1 MKKITY
7 SLTLAIIAGM
17 VLASCSLFGDTT
29 NNGESA
35 MPEIQFTATAPV
47 NSVTVELSAQVDTSI
62 QYNAVGQVMRFKYVV
77 KVTKNDL
84 TETLPPNV
92 TFSGATPICPAVNTI
107 GNANDRFDA
116 GESLECTFDY
126 LLTQTDLD
134 KGSVSNVATVSVY
147 GVNSN
152 TITTNVPTVQSK
164 LISLA
169 VTANPTTYS
178 AAGQTITFS
187 YAIKNGG
194 AAPLGPGQFTV
205 TDTLISGTPF
215 NCGNADATIAPGAEL
230 TCTSTYTV
238 NATDVTNA
246 SFKNN
251 ATASGSG
258 ATSQPASVTVSKTT
272 ISSGTNVQHTVAEGE
287 WLWQISRCYGADP
300 KKTVEANKQL
310 ANPAQ
315 IKAGMVVT
323 VPNIGSNG
331 KVYISQQSPKCVE
344 IYTVQSGDTWSS
356 IATKFGADTALLQM
370 VNANTLTPGNKIKV
384 PLYTAGLNP
393 TPSTGLSLTVTASPT
408 NYSQAG
414 QAITFTYV
422 IKNNTSASLGPAQ
435 FTVLDT
441 LISASTAF
449 NCGAAN
455 TTLAPGATVTCTST
469 YNTTATD
476 ASAASVISNALAAG
490 GGAPNSPAVKT
501 TVTKG
506 TSQLSLSVTAN
517 PTTYSQV
524 GQIIT
529 LTYVIKNDGSTN
541 LGPTQFTVTDPLI
554 GASSFN
560 CGPANTTLAPA
571 ATTNCNVNYTITQ
584 VDMNSASVST
594 KPMAGGGGVPQ
605 SAPVNV
611 SIVKSVSSISL
622 TSSPSP
628 TNYNQVG
635 QTITFNYV
643 ITNNGTATLGP
654 AQFTV
659 TDILISPNPFNCGAA
674 NFTLAP
680 GATVTC
686 SNTYTISQADM
697 GVASISNSAT
707 ASGGGASTTQPDIK
721 TVIKQ

>member
-1 MKKITY
+1 MKKIIY
-7 SLTLAIIAGM
+7 PFTLVIVAGM
-17 VLASCSLFGDTT
+17 VLASCGLFGGDASST
-29 NNGESA
+29 ESA
-35 MPEIQFTATAPV
+35 LPELQATATAPV
-47 NSVTVELSAQVDTSI
+47 NSVTVELATQVDTTI
-62 QYNAVGQVMRFKYVV
+62 QYNAVGQAMRFKYTV

-84 TETLPPNV
+84 TEALPTNV
-92 TFSGATPICPAVNTI
+92 TISGATPNCPAVNTI
-107 GNANDRFDA
+107 GNADDRFDV

-126 LLTQTDLD
+126 LITQADLD
-134 KGSVSNVATVSVY
+134 KGSVSNIATASVY

-152 TITTNVPTVQSK
+152 TVTTNVPTVQSK
-164 LISLA
+164 KINLTVA
-169 VTANPTTYS
+169 ANPTTFS
-178 AAGQTITFS
+178 AVGQTITFT

-205 TDTLISGTPF
+205 TDTLVSTAPI

-238 NATDVTNA
+238 NATDVTNG
-246 SFKNN
+246 SVKNN

-258 ATSQPASVTVSKTT
+258 ATSQPASVTVTKGSV
-272 ISSGTNVQHTVAEGE
+272 SGGTNVQHTVAEGE
-287 WLWQISRCYGADP
+287 WLWQIARCYGADP
-300 KKTVEANKQL
+300 KKTVEANSQL

-331 KVYISQQSPKCVE
+331 KIYISQQSPKCVE

-408 NYSQAG
+408 NYNQAG
-414 QAITFTYV
+414 QAITLTYV

-455 TTLAPGATVTCTST
+455 TTLAPSATVTCTST
-469 YNTTATD
+469 YNTTDTD
-476 ASAASVISNALAAG
+476 ANAASVVSNALAAG

-501 TVTKG
+501 TITKG

-524 GQIIT
+524 GQVIT
-529 LTYVIKNDGSTN
+529 LTYVIKNAGSTN

-554 GASSFN
+554 SASSFN

-571 ATTNCNVNYTITQ
+571 ATTNCNVNYTITE

-605 SAPVNV
+605 SAPVDV
-611 SIVKSVSSISL
+611 SILKSVSSISL

-628 TNYNQVG
+628 ANYNQVG
-635 QTITFNYV
+635 QVITFNYV

-674 NFTLAP
+674 NISLAP
-680 GATVTC
+680 SATVTC
-686 SNTYTISQADM
+686 SNTYTITQADM
-697 GVASISNSAT
+697 GFASISNSAT
-707 ASGGGASTTQPDIK
+707 ASGGGASTTQPDVK
-721 TVIKQ
+721 TVVKQ